1 MGLFDRHQQ
10 PAVDRREALLS
21 IPALVPGV
29 TLEEGDD
36 GRITAVVTSRRP
48 DGFWARFMSRT
59 MTRRVRLDEIGTYVI
74 RQIDGIRTVKELVA
88 AFASQYRV
96 NRREAE
102 LCMADFLKSLAQRN
116 IIAIGIR

>member
-1 MGLFDRHQQ
+1 MGLFDRQQQ

>member
-1 MGLFDRHQQ
+1 MALFGRQEQ
-10 PAVDRREALLS
+10 PAVDRREALSS

-29 TLEEGDD
+29 TLEEGED
-36 GRITAVVTSRRP
+36 GRVTAVVTSRRP
-48 DGFWARFMSRT
+48 AGFWARFMSRT

-74 RQIDGIRTVKELVA
+74 RQIDGTRTVKELVA
-88 AFASQYRV
+88 EFASRYRV